1 MKHGGEI
8 LEKKSNVVIVT
19 IAVFVASFMSAIEG
33 TIVSTAMPTIVGDL
47 HGVSI
52 MNWIFSIYLL
62 TNAIATPIY
71 GKLSDT
77 IGRKKVLV
85 FGLSVFIIGSTL
97 SGLSE
102 SMGTLIMW
110 RAVQGIG
117 AGAIM
122 PVTFT
127 IIADIYPFEK
137 RAKVLGFNGASW
149 GIASIVAPLIGGFIV
164 DQLTWHWIFFI
175 NVPIGIIVIA
185 LIIIFHHETFV
196 PRKTKMDYQGSLWL
210 SVTLLAIMYIF
221 QMLSETTINW
231 FMVVGTFVLA
241 IITGYLF
248 IRREKRVSY
257 PIIPLELFK
266 DRTFVTQNL
275 VAALISGY
283 LIGFDVYIP
292 MWAQGIKGLPATIAG
307 FALAP
312 SSIMWMVGS
321 FIAGKLLL
329 SLTPKRVV
337 MISLTIILIG
347 SAIFALFPYSTGFGW
362 FYLVAAICGTGFGIT
377 ITTTTVTVQNEVSA
391 KDIGIATSLNTLS
404 RTLGQTLMV
413 SVFGIV
419 LNVTM
424 AKGVN
429 SHQSTSMSM
438 MNKLINPKTATDLQE
453 KLLPILRHI
462 LYQGI
467 HYVFILGVCLIL
479 IAFVTNWFDR
489 PEIKQDKLE

>member
-1 MKHGGEI
+1 M
-8 LEKKSNVVIVT
+8 EKKTNVVLVT
-19 IAVFVASFMSAIEG
+19 IAVFVASFMTAIEG

-62 TNAIATPIY
+62 TNAIATPLY

-77 IGRKKVLV
+77 IGRKKVLI
-85 FGLSVFIIGSTL
+85 FGLTVFIIGSAM

-102 SMGTLIMW
+102 SMMTLIIW

-175 NVPIGIIVIA
+175 NVPIGLLTIA
-185 LIIIFHHETFV
+185 LIAIFHHETFV
-196 PRKTKMDYQGSLWL
+196 PRKTKMDYQGSFWL

-221 QMLSETTINW
+221 QMLSETNLNW
-231 FMVVGTFVLA
+231 LMVAVVIVVAVVAGFLFV
-241 IITGYLF
+241 
-248 IRREKRVSY
+248 RREQRIDY
-257 PIIPLELFK
+257 PIIPLDLFK
-266 DRTFVTQNL
+266 NRTFVTQNL
-275 VAALISGY
+275 VAALISGF

-292 MWAQGIKGLPATIAG
+292 MWAQGINGLPATIAG

-312 SSIMWMVGS
+312 SSIMWMLGS
-321 FIAGKLLL
+321 FTAGRLLV

-337 MISLTIILIG
+337 MISLSLVLIG
-347 SAIFALFPYSTGFGW
+347 AVTFSLFPVSIPFGW

-377 ITTTTVTVQNEVSA
+377 ITTTTVTVQNQVSNQ
-391 KDIGIATSLNTLS
+391 DVGIATSLNTLS

-419 LNVTM
+419 LNVMMARGVAAHPGTTM
-424 AKGVN
+424 
-429 SHQSTSMSM
+429 TM
-438 MNKLINPKTATDLQE
+438 MNQLINPKTALQLPE
-453 KLLPILRHI
+453 KLLPVLRDI

-467 HYVFILGVCLIL
+467 HYVFILGVGLIIVAFL
-479 IAFVTNWFDR
+479 INALDR
-489 PEIKQDKLE
+489 PKAK